1 MPVKYCQRNNI
12 NIVKE
17 ITINCS
23 DSDSPIF
30 RVFPSMADESFHNN
44 PYHTG

>member
-1 MPVKYCQRNNI
+1 MKCLL

-17 ITINCS
+17 ITIIVNFTINCG

-30 RVFPSMADESFHNN
+30 RVFPSMADEFFHNN